1 MSFNLDRLLNL
12 AQKTG
17 NGLIVYDKNEGRHF
31 AIVDINEYE
40 RLLEVDDTSC
50 EDCPDVGELTERELI
65 DKINSDLA
73 LWKSKQE
80 EDEYSN
86 RNEVLEDE
94 MATDTF
100 DPFAES
106 CAPNDD
112 WHSAGEILNKY
123 KPMEESNES
132 AINFLDEEKNENEK
146 EIDSEIENEIKQIP
160 FENHG
165 EVEADDAEKIE
176 GEEPIFFEE
185 AVE

>member
-1 MSFNLDRLLNL
+1 MPINLDRLLNL

-31 AIVDINEYE
+31 AIVDIDEYE
-40 RLLEVDDTSC
+40 RLLEVEDSSC
-50 EDCPDVGELTERELI
+50 EDCTDVTELTERELI

-80 EDEYSN
+80 EGEYEN
-86 RNEVLEDE
+86 RNEVLEEE
-94 MATDTF
+94 MGMNNF
-100 DPFAES
+100 DSFSNSDNCLPT
-106 CAPNDD
+106 DD

-123 KPMEESNES
+123 KPMAENGAENENPT
-132 AINFLDEEKNENEK
+132 INFLA
-146 EIDSEIENEIKQIP
+146 DSDVDLDDEIKQIP

-165 EVEADDAEKIE
+165 EVEADRAEKID

-185 AVE
+185 PVE